1 MPPVLTNEP
10 PPEAV
15 ITVDC
20 SVACTSRL
28 PWAKARL
35 DAVTAAFVVV
45 VAFRTATDAPTA
57 RLRPLSAP
65 VELLSNRSF
74 CFVRTSFDEALPT
87 NEPATFQTRS
97 SLVATTLAPARLVP
111 VTRSRV
117 ASVVVVSDWIATEPA
132 KFTVSEPAP
141 PTAPPAPLAAAVPIE
156 RVLVAATVS
165 AKPSI
170 VTRRTLASTFEPA
183 RISDT
188 APARPIEV
196 FSSPAAVRRARPPVL
211 ARMVVVLAAATASV
225 AAATAVIVPVW

>member
-35 DAVTAAFVVV
+35 DAVTVAFVFA
-45 VAFRTATDAPTA
+45 VAARTATDAPTA

-65 VELLSNRSF
+65 DSEPPNRSF
-74 CFVRTSFDEALPT
+74 CFVRTSFDETLPT

-97 SLVATTLAPARLVP
+97 SVVATTLAPARLVP
-111 VTRSRV
+111 LTRSSV
-117 ASVVVVSDWIATEPA
+117 AKVVVVSDWIATEPA

-141 PTAPPAPLAAAVPIE
+141 PTAPRAPLAAAVPIE